1 VLPKLPVRILFDI
14 FSIVLY
20 IDIQ

>member
-1 VLPKLPVRILFDI
+1 VLPKLPVMIIFYI

-20 IDIQ
+20 IDIK